1 MTAST
6 PSRADRRWFRSTASV
21 DIGRAASTA
30 LLMIPSPWWASV
42 REKLRA
48 GATPDLT
55 GRPHDLLQR
64 PGRRGRAGG
73 AVAPNVH
80 ACVRGTAGPFHPRPD
95 AGMAGRE
102 EA

>member
-64 PGRRGRAGG
+64 PGRRGGPG
-73 AVAPNVH
+73 EPSNLH
-80 ACVRGTAGPFHPRPD
+80 ACVRDTGGAALSRAD
-95 AGMAGRE
+95 AGMTGRE